1 MNINRRQQKGFS
13 IVELMVGTFVGLILS
28 YAVLQIYIAQ
38 TQTYKTSNS
47 QALIQSTENAI
58 VSIVTPIIRSTGFSG
73 CGTLIS
79 AVSNLNAGGP
89 NPIGMINT
97 SPSLIMGYNGGS
109 TTIILQ
115 ANAAND
121 TNTNDWSPALDASLA
136 GSIEKGSDALVV
148 LGSTPNSN
156 PITITSINSGSST
169 LTLQSTKGINIS
181 QGQLAAVSDCAKTI
195 VFTVSSI
202 NGTSISHA
210 AGLGALNN
218 ANSNFA
224 INFQP
229 GSQFVPLQQTAFFV
243 GQGPGGQSALM
254 RATLTGTSWNIQPI
268 VPGVEVMKVQY
279 GIGSGGTVN
288 QYVTADAVTNW
299 SQVYSIRLG
308 FLIAGQ
314 IGSGNV
320 VSTPFSVLGI
330 SVKAPADSRIRHVLE
345 VTINLRNA
353 LT

>member
-1 MNINRRQQKGFS
+1 MNIKCRQQKGFS

-28 YAVLQIYIAQ
+28 YAVLQIYLAQ

-97 SPSLIMGYNGGS
+97 TPTLIMGYNGGS
-109 TTIILQ
+109 TSIILQ
-115 ANAAND
+115 SNAAND
-121 TNTNDWSPALDASLA
+121 TNTNDWSPALDGSLA
-136 GSIEKGSDALVV
+136 GSVEKGSDALIV
-148 LGSTPNSN
+148 LGAAPNSN
-156 PITITSINSGSST
+156 PITITSINNGASI
-169 LTLQSTKGINIS
+169 LTLQGTNGTSIN

-195 VFTVSSI
+195 VFNVSGI
-202 NGTSISHA
+202 NGTSISHT

-218 ANSNFA
+218 ANSNFS
-224 INFQP
+224 INFQA
-229 GSQFVPLQQTAFFV
+229 GSQFIPLQQTAFFV
-243 GQGPGGQSALM
+243 AQGPGGQSALM
-254 RATLTGTSWNIQPI
+254 RATLNGTSWNIQPI
-268 VPGVEVMKVQY
+268 VPGVEIMKVQY

-299 SQVYSIRLG
+299 SQVYAVRLG

-320 VSTPFSVLGI
+320 VSTPFSILGT

-345 VTINLRNA
+345 ITINLRNA